1 MILLF
6 EQYPEPGSNRHEL
19 LHWCLRPTRL
29 PIPPSGRMRVQRYEN
44 IDKWQLIMNIFC
56 KKTRKNTFQLLF
68 EGVLWGAE
76 IYFLFQSSLE

>member
-1 MILLF
+1 
-6 EQYPEPGSNRHEL
+6 
-19 LHWCLRPTRL
+19 
-29 PIPPSGRMRVQRYEN
+29 
-44 IDKWQLIMNIFC
+44 MNIFC